1 MDVLNS
7 NDKGI
12 LWHLLYCLTIFKLI
26 TLVLIVSTYFCRL
39 LQQQVCR
46 AGYKVIEVFLYGDS
60 RKNELYLSRFIPF
73 FEAQVC
79 KCLCV
84 LCKEIAYVRSFG
96 DLSRCLYPIE
106 MPTQIYIGIWQLT
119 LVIVVGV
126 LAIQLYSIVSILL
139 WHRTCKMFPVA
150 YWRLPCFGLLRTS
163 TWKYKRFF
171 KSVHWR

>member
-1 MDVLNS
+1 MDVLN
-7 NDKGI
+7 DKSI
-12 LWHLLYCLTIFKLI
+12 LWHLLYCLTIFKLT
-26 TLVLIVSTYFCRL
+26 TLVSFTSTYFCRL

-84 LCKEIAYVRSFG
+84 LCKDIAYVVVEIWA
-96 DLSRCLYPIE
+96 DALYPME

-126 LAIQLYSIVSILL
+126 LAIQLYSIMSIVL
-139 WHRTCKMFPVA
+139 WRRTCKMFPVA

>member
-12 LWHLLYCLTIFKLI
+12 LWHLLYCLTVFKLI

-96 DLSRCLYPIE
+96 DLSRRLYPIE
-106 MPTQIYIGIWQLT
+106 MPTQIYIGI
-119 LVIVVGV
+119 
-126 LAIQLYSIVSILL
+126 
-139 WHRTCKMFPVA
+139 
-150 YWRLPCFGLLRTS
+150 
-163 TWKYKRFF
+163 
-171 KSVHWR
+171 

>member
-1 MDVLNS
+1 MFVIQCSACHNMDVL

-12 LWHLLYCLTIFKLI
+12 LCWLLYCLTVFKLI
-26 TLVLIVSTYFCRL
+26 TLVSITSTYFCRL

-84 LCKEIAYVRSFG
+84 LCKEIAYVVVEIWA
-96 DLSRCLYPIE
+96 DVLYPIE
-106 MPTQIYIGIWQLT
+106 MPTQIYIRRYMTVNSSNSRGST
-119 LVIVVGV
+119 G
-126 LAIQLYSIVSILL
+126 YTNILCL
-139 WHRTCKMFPVA
+139 FVCGTGPAK
-150 YWRLPCFGLLRTS
+150 CFL
-163 TWKYKRFF
+163 
-171 KSVHWR
+171 